1 MKMYHSSSLEGGGIP
16 EMERPVIP
24 EARAEELHLNFF
36 RHFDPTPGQWLSE
49 DHAAFADD
57 GQNLR
62 PYVGTNDRVPS
73 SEGAEESG
81 AVVVGLP
88 RAVRNAG

>member
-1 MKMYHSSSLEGGGIP
+1 MKMNHSSSLEGGGIP
-16 EMERPVIP
+16 EIQRQVIP
-24 EARAEELHLNFF
+24 ETPTEELHLNFF

-49 DHAAFADD
+49 DHAAFA
-57 GQNLR
+57 GNHQNLR

>member
-1 MKMYHSSSLEGGGIP
+1 MKMNHSSSLEGGGIP
-16 EMERPVIP
+16 EIQRQVIP

-49 DHAAFADD
+49 DHAAFAGD

-62 PYVGTNDRVPS
+62 PYVGGPKEDPQ
-73 SEGAEESG
+73 SG
-81 AVVVGLP
+81 GMRP
-88 RAVRNAG
+88 TD